1 MPYIAGTGNDAKC
14 VYKSKNGKK
23 GAKVGCTKG
32 DVKKYLGALYTA
44 DKKAAKDELKEIIAA
59 FEVGKRKEQLM
70 AELTS
75 MQEAVR
81 GMYEGMDHEVYENT
95 LSEIEKMHNE
105 MKQLYAE
112 IAKLS

>member
-1 MPYIAGTGNDAKC
+1 MPYIAGTGKDAKC

-32 DVKKYLGALYTA
+32 DVKKYLGALYA
-44 DKKAAKDELKEIIAA
+44 SDKKKAKDELKEIIAA

-70 AELTS
+70 MELNS
-75 MQEAVR
+75 MQETVR
-81 GMYEGMDHEVYENT
+81 GMYEGMNHEVYENV
-95 LSEIEKMHNE
+95 LSEVEKMHAE
-105 MKQLYAE
+105 MKRLYAE

>member
-1 MPYIAGTGNDAKC
+1 MPYIAKDKC
-14 VYKSKNGKK
+14 VYKEKNGKK

-32 DVKKYLGALYTA
+32 DVKKYLGALYTS
-44 DKKAAKDELKEIIAA
+44 DKKKAKDELKEIIAA
-59 FEVGKRKEQLM
+59 FEVGKRKEQIM